1 MQGLH
6 IDPMH
11 AARLANV
18 EGAMCALLREAA
30 ADHEPNDVPDGVSVT
45 LDAHGIDIT
54 YTRGGLP
61 VAGEGL

>member
-1 MQGLH
+1 MQ

-11 AARLANV
+11 AARLANL

-30 ADHEPNDVPDGVSVT
+30 SDHDVNSVPDGIAVT
-45 LDAHGIDIT
+45 LDADGLDIE

-61 VAGEGL
+61 VGGEGL